1 MVYFFYPNNNFKINY
16 DFSADNNLKTLNYN
30 KVEAEFKVNNF
41 ITSFD
46 FLEENNE
53 IGSDSYLSNNFK
65 LNLTSNNSLSF
76 STRRNRKIDLTEFYN
91 FIYEYKN
98 DCLVAAIEYNKNYY
112 QDREL
117 KPSEEVFFKL
127 TITPFSSISSPNMK

>member
-1 MVYFFYPNNNFKINY
+1 MNY
-16 DFSADNNLKTLNYN
+16 TKLETQFNG
-30 KVEAEFKVNNF
+30 NNF

-53 IGSDSYLSNNFK
+53 IGSDSYLTNDVK
-65 LNLTSNNSLSF
+65 LNLNDKNSLAF

-91 FIYEYKN
+91 LIYEYKN

-117 KPSEEVFFKL
+117 KPGEEIFFKL
-127 TITPFSSISSPNMK
+127 TITSFSSINSPNMK